1 MKSFI
6 HHLFRDKSV
15 ATMLLISSF
24 IVGICALAP
33 SLFVLVVLD
42 KYLSS
47 GIISTLISL
56 AMGAIILLSFE
67 FAFRQNRASMIQ
79 ALNRKIFQPIIDA
92 LSKKIK
98 DTQIS
103 GEEFKA
109 LEKAGAV
116 IKGATNS
123 SITGWILDWPFV
135 LMFLIALLFINWTAA
150 IIASVFMIIMM
161 VLTAQRVNLN
171 LQQDSTANLEI
182 FLMGLMTIVILSV
195 GAYKILEC
203 DCNLTIGMLIGSN
216 ILASRALQGANKYAK
231 AKEAMKQRDRATA
244 QIISFINKK

>member
-1 MKSFI
+1 MRSFI

-24 IVGICALAP
+24 IIGICALAP

-47 GIISTLISL
+47 GITSTLISL
-56 AMGAIILLSFE
+56 AIGAIILLCFE
-67 FAFRQNRASMIQ
+67 FGFRQNRASMIQ
-79 ALNRKIFQPIIDA
+79 ALNRKIFQPIVDA

-98 DTQIS
+98 VTQLS

-109 LEKAGAV
+109 LEKAGAI

-135 LMFLIALLFINWTAA
+135 LSFLIVLLYINWTAA
-150 IIASVFMIIMM
+150 MIAAIFMVIMM
-161 VLTAQRVNLN
+161 VLTAQRMNLS

-182 FLMGLMTIVILSV
+182 FLMGLMTVVIMSV
-195 GAYKILEC
+195 GATQIIAGSL
-203 DCNLTIGMLIGSN
+203 DVGLLIGSN
-216 ILASRALQGANKYAK
+216 ILAARALQGANKYAK
-231 AKEAMKQRDRATA
+231 AKEAIARRDRATA
-244 QIISFINKK
+244 EIISFIKQ